1 MIPKEAIEKA
11 WKAGWQGQR
20 DFSLSN
26 EEETLNWQTIA
37 LDLSFWQSLGKT
49 LGWNEHDGALTHFGM
64 EEGWRFHAIRFYD
77 LILTEQDTKV
87 FWDEVLQ

>member
-1 MIPKEAIEKA
+1 MLPREAIEKA
-11 WKAGWQGQR
+11 IEGGWANKEKCSYYD
-20 DFSLSN
+20 DFFHW
-26 EEETLNWQTIA
+26 EFAA
-37 LDLSFWQSLGKT
+37 LDPSFWQSLGKT

-77 LILTEQDTKV
+77 LILTDGDTKV